1 LKSKIVIVGAGPVG
15 LAFALGAATLRNAEV
30 TLIEKQT
37 LALARLSEAFDAR
50 VYALSYGSKMF
61 LMSLGVWQKIPV
73 ARITDVNAM
82 QVHGDDAASASE
94 IRFETNKPVAH
105 IVEHAALMNALVE
118 SLATRENIRVITG
131 TSVKSI
137 KPISGAPTRRQIALS
152 DDTEIAADLV
162 IGADGA
168 RSQIRELAGITL
180 KKFDYQSDGV
190 IANFSTEKPHD
201 GIARQW
207 FFSDG
212 AGGKSVLAY
221 LPLPNH
227 QISIVW
233 SMDKRHADELLSHGV
248 EQFAAAVS
256 EAGGGVLGKLTPT
269 SEVARIALHKI
280 TARDWIKPGLAL
292 IGDAA
297 HAIHPMAGQGAN
309 LGFADARELLSA
321 LQRRSA
327 LSAVGDMRVLR
338 TYERARR
345 EDAAVMGAMT
355 HGLRAL
361 YASDDQIA
369 KRVRN
374 LGLNVVNRMPFIKAL
389 AMDHAMK

>member
-1 LKSKIVIVGAGPVG
+1 VKSKIVVIGAGPVG
-15 LAFALGAATLRNAEV
+15 LAFALGAATLRNTEV

-61 LMSLGVWQKIPV
+61 LMSLGVWQKIPT
-73 ARITDVNAM
+73 ARITDVSAM
-82 QVHGDDAASASE
+82 EVHGDDAASAGE
-94 IRFETNKPVAH
+94 IRFEANKPVAH
-105 IVEHAALMNALVE
+105 IVEHAALMNALIE
-118 SLATRENIRVITG
+118 SLETRENIRVIAG
-131 TSVKSI
+131 ASVKSI
-137 KPISGAPTRRQIALS
+137 NTISGSPTRRQIALS

-162 IGADGA
+162 IGADGT
-168 RSQIRELAGITL
+168 RSQIRDLAGITM

-190 IANFSTEKPHD
+190 VANFSTEKSHD

-221 LPLPNH
+221 LPLPQQ

-233 SMDKRHADELLSHGV
+233 SMNKQHANDLLSHGV
-248 EQFAAAVS
+248 EQFAAAVG
-256 EAGGGVLGKLTPT
+256 EAGGGILGKLTPT

-280 TARDWIKPGLAL
+280 TAREWIKPGLAL

-309 LGFADARELLSA
+309 LGFADARELLNV
-321 LQRRSA
+321 LQSRSA
-327 LSAVGDMRVLR
+327 LSAVGDVCVLR

-345 EDAAVMGAMT
+345 EDAAVMGAIT